1 MKSLKRWQILK
12 IEAEAGE
19 RYRAILEEETW
30 DTEEDYSEMA
40 DSLQNE
46 AEAISFLKKRDKVS
60 LQEEE
65 PDTEAESDETTD
77 SPGIEAEA
85 KEWDKESQVR
95 RYVWFSEDWGKS

>member
-1 MKSLKRWQILK
+1 
-12 IEAEAGE
+12 
-19 RYRAILEEETW
+19 
-30 DTEEDYSEMA
+30 MA
-40 DSLQNE
+40 NSLQIE

-85 KEWDKESQVR
+85 KE
-95 RYVWFSEDWGKS
+95 

>member
-1 MKSLKRWQILK
+1 
-12 IEAEAGE
+12 
-19 RYRAILEEETW
+19 
-30 DTEEDYSEMA
+30 MA

-85 KEWDKESQVR
+85 KE
-95 RYVWFSEDWGKS
+95 

>member
-19 RYRAILEEETW
+19 RYRAILEEETG

-40 DSLQNE
+40 NSLQNE

-77 SPGIEAEA
+77 SPI
-85 KEWDKESQVR
+85 SR
-95 RYVWFSEDWGKS
+95 DWGRG